1 MVKSLPNPSRSMS
14 RRRIRTQAEWKVEAH
29 TSLASGPSRA
39 ASRSFSSP
47 AALLV
52 KVMAMISQGRGTST
66 AQSFRA
72 RRASSSAGRA
82 GKLSRNRRSSSV
94 AQSGTSSESLPRP

>member
-1 MVKSLPNPSRSMS
+1 MS
-14 RRRIRTQAEWKVEAH
+14 RRRIRTQAEWKVEAQM
-29 TSLASGPSRA
+29 SLASGPSRA

-66 AQSFRA
+66 AQRCRA
-72 RRASSSAGRA
+72 RRTSSSVGRA
-82 GKLSRNRRSSSV
+82 GKLSKNCRSSSV
-94 AQSGTSSESLPRP
+94 AQTGTSSESLPRP